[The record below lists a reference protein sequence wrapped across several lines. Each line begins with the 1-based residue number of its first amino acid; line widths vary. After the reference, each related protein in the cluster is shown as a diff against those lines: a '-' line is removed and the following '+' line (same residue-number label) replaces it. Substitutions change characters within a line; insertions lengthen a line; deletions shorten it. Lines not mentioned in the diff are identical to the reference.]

1 MEEKKPTAT
10 KAAAVK
16 KDKYIYAKG
25 ARKTSVAQVRLYQ
38 GGKGEITV
46 NGKKSIEYFP
56 TEVEQTVILSPLKL
70 TGHDKD
76 VDLDI
81 KTCGG
86 GMNSQAEACR
96 HGIARVLEILD
107 KELRPALKAAGF
119 MTRDP
124 RVKERKKPG
133 LRRAR
138 RAPQWSKR

>member
-1 MEEKKPTAT
+1 MEEKKSTAKT
-10 KAAAVK
+10 TAVK

-25 ARKTSVAQVRLYQ
+25 ARKTSVAQVRLFKS
-38 GGKGEITV
+38 GKGEITV
-46 NGKKSIEYFP
+46 NGKKSTEYFP
-56 TEVEQTVILSPLKL
+56 TEVQQTAILSPLKL
-70 TGHDKD
+70 TNHDKN

-81 KTCGG
+81 KTSGG

-96 HGIARVLEILD
+96 HGIARALEILD
-107 KELRPALKAAGF
+107 KELRPSLKAEGF
-119 MTRDP
+119 LTRDP